1 MALEAYNQGLSALE
15 AWCRDNPEDI
25 DQELEL
31 TVLSS
36 GGLSETGSM
45 LLRAIRNLNIAAMN
59 VLLRHG
65 ADPFAKMRVDHP
77 FHNMGDGNSA
87 IHLAARTEVH
97 NRDEEA
103 STARV
108 IELLLDAGVDVDT
121 TNPRGTTA
129 LMFAAHRDHL
139 SCVKLLLS
147 RNADVFHRNN
157 QGDDAQSLS
166 RVYPIKYAVAE
177 FLAEVKKAGGW
188 RPYVT
193 APRLRLVVLRALCD
207 RRRATPPGGV
217 LARAFALPQDVL
229 WYVLAFWR
237 HDRDYLGPNSY
248 AANREF
254 ELWRDDRNYLFPDS

>member
-1 MALEAYNQGLSALE
+1 MAREAYNQGLSALE

-25 DQELEL
+25 DRELEL
-31 TVLSS
+31 TIISS
-36 GGLSETGSM
+36 VGSETGSI

-77 FHNMGDGNSA
+77 FGADPYMGDGDSA

-129 LMFAAHRDHL
+129 LMFAARRDHL

-166 RVYPIKYAVAE
+166 PVYPIKYAVAE

-207 RRRATPPGGV
+207 RRRATPPAGSV
-217 LARAFALPQDVL
+217 LARAFDLPHGVF
-229 WYVLAFWR
+229 WNVVGYWR
-237 HDRDYLGPNSY
+237 HGLDYLGPG
-248 AANREF
+248 
-254 ELWRDDRNYLFPDS
+254 D